1 MLIDLSSLNSF
12 WLTCNKSKS
21 RWNDMETMMERLNI
35 KTTKL
40 NGEITNPYT
49 IGVALNHR
57 DALMKSGSSPV
68 IILEDDARTTP
79 NYTATV
85 EVPDDADAFYLG
97 TSFYGRLQNQT
108 IPHGAICATHD
119 KSTVKL
125 INMLSLHAVIYF
137 TDRYKKFVI
146 NILDEFIKEP
156 YGGMDD
162 ILATKLHYFNVYAP
176 KSPLFYQVD
185 GHSEIATGTPLV
197 PLF

>member
-1 MLIDLSSLNSF
+1 MLIELSSLNSF

-21 RWNDMETMMERLNI
+21 RWEDMETMLERLNI

-49 IGVALNHR
+49 VGVAMNHR
-57 DALMKSGSSPV
+57 DALIRSESSSV
-68 IILEDDARTTP
+68 IVFEDDARTTP
-79 NYTATV
+79 DYTGV
-85 EVPDDADAFYLG
+85 VQVPDDADAFYLG

-108 IPHGAICATHD
+108 IPHTAICALHD

-125 INMLSLHAVIYF
+125 INMLSIHAVIYI

-146 NILDEFIKEP
+146 NLLDEFIKEP

-176 KSPLFYQVD
+176 RVPLFYQVD